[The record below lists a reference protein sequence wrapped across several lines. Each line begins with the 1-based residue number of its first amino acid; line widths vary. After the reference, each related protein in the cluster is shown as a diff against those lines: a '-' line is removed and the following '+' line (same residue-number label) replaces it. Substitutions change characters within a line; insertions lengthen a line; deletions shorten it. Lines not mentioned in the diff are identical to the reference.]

1 MSMELIME
9 YLLEYGPLII
19 FIALFFGIV
28 GIPAPEESFLVF
40 LGMLCVRGELSLIN
54 CMIFALLGTIAGM
67 LVAYGAG
74 KIFGD
79 RIINQFGKY
88 IGLTESLWQDMKRKY
103 EKRAALSIVLG
114 LYLPGVRQVNPY
126 FAGASQISFIPFVL
140 LAFIG
145 SVLWVLPYILVGFIF
160 GRWFNIPVE
169 YISILGFALLFLF
182 IASIVFK
189 MVKKKQVTV

>member
-1 MSMELIME
+1 
-9 YLLEYGPLII
+9 
-19 FIALFFGIV
+19 
-28 GIPAPEESFLVF
+28 
-40 LGMLCVRGELSLIN
+40 
-54 CMIFALLGTIAGM
+54 
-67 LVAYGAG
+67 
-74 KIFGD
+74 
-79 RIINQFGKY
+79 
-88 IGLTESLWQDMKRKY
+88 MKRKY

-126 FAGASQISFIPFVL
+126 FAGASQISFISFVL